1 MSEENNLKVISVVPI
16 IKRQGATKSLAMSA
30 KQKPEETVDDS
41 SLYAIKGKTGEV
53 HDYLIDM
60 GPDCNWKLAIVNGY
74 TESLKVSEGAT
85 CLHIGN
91 FANVISAS

>member
-1 MSEENNLKVISVVPI
+1 MMLKKGIQVKIISG
-16 IKRQGATKSLAMSA
+16 K
-30 KQKPEETVDDS
+30 D
-41 SLYAIKGKTGEV
+41 KGKTGEV
-53 HDYLIDM
+53 HDYLIDL

>member
-1 MSEENNLKVISVVPI
+1 L
-16 IKRQGATKSLAMSA
+16 
-30 KQKPEETVDDS
+30 
-41 SLYAIKGKTGEV
+41 
-53 HDYLIDM
+53 
-60 GPDCNWKLAIVNGY
+60 GPDCNWKLAVVDGY